1 LKSIATLPNLLT
13 LANAACGLLAI
24 SKAIDALSLPGDDP
38 AFYELMKFSCF
49 LVFLAMVFDGLDGMV
64 ARLTKT
70 ASDFG
75 AQLDSFADAITFGV
89 APAILA
95 KALIQ
100 HEGPLLGYD
109 LSPRLSFAACAC
121 FAMLA
126 ILRLARFNL
135 ESGAEKKKGKFFRGL
150 PSPAAAGS
158 ATSLI
163 WIYLVMHKPNPGADE
178 GVAGLVGGISTLDFT
193 GVLTWMPPMLLVW
206 LPLLGLLMVSRI
218 QYPHGFAWI
227 SSERNNFF
235 NLVAIVFIAGALY
248 LAPVPLL
255 FAVFNLTVI
264 TGIVRAA
271 LGRGAQPELEAE
283 GGGS

>member
-1 LKSIATLPNLLT
+1 VKSITTLPNLLT

-24 SKAIDALSLPGDDP
+24 SKAIDALTLAGDDG

-70 ASDFG
+70 TSDFG

-100 HEGPLLGYD
+100 HEGPLLGYS

-121 FAMLA
+121 FALLA

-163 WIYLVMHKPNPGADE
+163 WIYLVMHKPNPAGDE
-178 GVAGLVGGISTLDFT
+178 GVAGLVDGIAQLDFNA
-193 GVLTWMPPMLLVW
+193 VLTWMPPLLLVW
-206 LPLLGLLMVSRI
+206 LPILGLLMVSRI

-235 NLVAIVFIAGALY
+235 NLVAVVFIAGALY

-264 TGIVRAA
+264 SGVARAA
-271 LGRGAQPELEAE
+271 LGRKIEPELEAE